1 MTTTEMD
8 ESKQFTI
15 NELFDNPDLIN
26 QADNNLECKVD
37 MNLGSMVITDT
48 DTENE
53 TYLNIYDNG
62 VLYRD
67 NYSNIIHI
75 YQMDTP
81 VELDNE
87 LDCVYFD

>member
-1 MTTTEMD
+1 MTTTETD
-8 ESKQFTI
+8 GSKQFTI
-15 NELFDNPDLIN
+15 SKLFDNPDLIN
-26 QADNNLECKVD
+26 NADNNLECNVD
-37 MNLGSMVITDT
+37 MNLGSMVITDE

-67 NYSNIIHI
+67 NYSNTIHI

-87 LDCVYFD
+87 FDCVYFD